1 MRYLPKIM
9 CFILLIFV
17 FCSCG
22 ACESK
27 QDYSSYLL
35 ELKQDIFCGETENI
49 SVYATYGFNQ
59 NEFDGEYFLHFKLK
73 KCPFVETQYTLI
85 FNHNDT
91 EYENVFSLSD
101 VSGVPFVKIPIKN
114 FNEKSFEVKIKYGST
129 IESLSLNSILPNDT
143 LSHKKALDIL
153 FEKQSDLLNS
163 YYDENGVF
171 TAKII
176 ERVIVKNG
184 KPYYYIGI
192 KNGDKLKALLI
203 DGLSGELL
211 AVREVF

>member
-1 MRYLPKIM
+1 MRYLTKII
-9 CFILLIFV
+9 CFILSVFV
-17 FCSCG
+17 VCFCG

-27 QDYSSYLL
+27 PDYSSYLL
-35 ELKQDIFCGETENI
+35 ELKQDIFSGETENL
-49 SVYATYGFNQ
+49 SVYATYGFNE

-73 KCPFVETQYTLI
+73 KCPFIESKYTLT
-85 FNHNDT
+85 FNYNDT
-91 EYENVFSLSD
+91 EYENDFSLSD
-101 VSGVPFVKIPIKN
+101 ISGVPFIKIPIKN
-114 FNEKSFEVKIKYGST
+114 FNEKGFEIKIKYGST
-129 IESLSLNSILPNDT
+129 IESISLNSILPANT
-143 LSHKKALDIL
+143 ISHEKALDIL
-153 FEKQSDLLNS
+153 FEKQSHLLNS
-163 YYDENGVF
+163 YYDESGVF

-203 DGLSGELL
+203 DGLSGKLL